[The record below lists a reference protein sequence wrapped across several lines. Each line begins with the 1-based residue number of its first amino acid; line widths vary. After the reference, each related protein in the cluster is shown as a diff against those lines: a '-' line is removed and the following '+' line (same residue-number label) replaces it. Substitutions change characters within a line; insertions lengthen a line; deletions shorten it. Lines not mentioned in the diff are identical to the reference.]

1 MGEALNKI
9 IKACF
14 EGFFGTMIAGWLFYT
29 LQSIRKNRR
38 MLIWLGLILFAM
50 ASWRFFIPNFYSP
63 RYAAIFLFPAIL
75 LTAYMMV
82 KFKKWWWVLI
92 IVMGIICCCKILRQ
106 DANGRLLINA
116 ADIIRKNSANKKHP
130 LIIVN
135 DKDKLRMEFYSAVQA
150 LPFYESKD
158 FTEKVRDLSKIIANH
173 ANYSDAIYICCEM
186 SHDSKITGENLNLNG
201 DFKLIYSAL
210 SSRKKKIYFNVYRY
224 CKNGKISPLAV
235 PEGKNLI
242 ANGRFEES
250 SLFNKELL
258 QILSK
263 RRHKFFTD
271 KTQYP
276 VSWSINPRDCNI
288 QTEIEVSAVDP
299 LSGKKSLRLQST
311 DICEVYSNF
320 FTVNDKADFYCR
332 IRGKANSLASIALLD
347 YEQMHNCSP
356 VVIPVLPVKI
366 LQDDQIMELSFL
378 FDPAEYG
385 VTGKYFRLQFNVDN
399 GEVFFD
405 DVTVVNKK

>member
-38 MLIWLGLILFAM
+38 MLIWLWLILFAM

-63 RYAAIFLFPAIL
+63 RYAAIFLFPAVL

-92 IVMGIICCCKILRQ
+92 IVMSIICCCKILRQ

-116 ADIIRKNSANKKHP
+116 ADIIRKNSANDKYP

-135 DKDKLRMEFYSAVQA
+135 DKDKLRMEFYSAIQV
-150 LPFYESKD
+150 LPFNESND
-158 FTEKVRDLSKIIANH
+158 FTEKIRDLSKIIANH

-186 SHDSKITGENLNLNG
+186 RHDSKITGENLNLNG

-224 CKNGKISPLAV
+224 CRNGKISPPAV

-242 ANGRFEES
+242 ANGSFERS
-250 SLFNKELL
+250 SVFNKKLL

-263 RRHKFFTD
+263 RKHKFFTD

-276 VSWSINPRDCNI
+276 VSWSINPNDCNI
-288 QTEIEVSAVDP
+288 QTEIEVSAADP
-299 LSGKKSLRLQST
+299 ISGKKSLRLKST
-311 DICEVYSNF
+311 HDCRVYSNF
-320 FTVNDKADFYCR
+320 FTVNDKAEFYCR
-332 IRGKANSLASIALLD
+332 IRGKKNSLASIDLLS
-347 YEQMHNCSP
+347 YKQMRNCSP

-366 LQDDQIMELSFL
+366 LQNDQISEYSFT
-378 FDPAEYG
+378 FDPAAYNVKG
-385 VTGKYFRLQFNVDN
+385 RYFRLKLKVDG

-405 DVTVVNKK
+405 DVTMVNQK

>member
-1 MGEALNKI
+1 M
-9 IKACF
+9 
-14 EGFFGTMIAGWLFYT
+14 
-29 LQSIRKNRR
+29 
-38 MLIWLGLILFAM
+38 
-50 ASWRFFIPNFYSP
+50 
-63 RYAAIFLFPAIL
+63 
-75 LTAYMMV
+75 
-82 KFKKWWWVLI
+82 
-92 IVMGIICCCKILRQ
+92 
-106 DANGRLLINA
+106 
-116 ADIIRKNSANKKHP
+116 
-130 LIIVN
+130 
-135 DKDKLRMEFYSAVQA
+135 
-150 LPFYESKD
+150 PFNESKE
-158 FTEKVRDLSKIIANH
+158 FSEKIRALSKIIANH

-186 SHDSKITGENLNLNG
+186 PHDSKITGENLNLNG

-224 CKNGKISPLAV
+224 YRKGKISSPAV

-242 ANGRFEES
+242 ANGGFEES

-320 FTVNDKADFYCR
+320 FTINDKAEFYCR
-332 IRGKANSLASIALLD
+332 IRGKENSLASIILLN
-347 YEQMHNCSP
+347 YEQIRNCRP
-356 VVIPVLPVKI
+356 VSIPVLPVKI

>member
-82 KFKKWWWVLI
+82 KFRKWWWALI

-116 ADIIRKNSANKKHP
+116 ADIIRKNSANDKYP

-135 DKDKLRMEFYSAVQA
+135 YKDNLRMKFYSAMQV
-150 LPFYESKD
+150 LPFNESKD
-158 FTEKVRDLSKIIANH
+158 FTKKIRDLSKIIAKH
-173 ANYSDAIYICCEM
+173 ANYSDAIYICCKM
-186 SHDSKITGENLNLNG
+186 PHDSKITEENLNLNG
-201 DFKLIYSAL
+201 DLKLIYSAL

-224 CKNGKISPLAV
+224 CRNGKISSPAV

-242 ANGRFEES
+242 ANGSF
-250 SLFNKELL
+250 
-258 QILSK
+258 
-263 RRHKFFTD
+263 
-271 KTQYP
+271 
-276 VSWSINPRDCNI
+276 
-288 QTEIEVSAVDP
+288 
-299 LSGKKSLRLQST
+299 
-311 DICEVYSNF
+311 SNF

-332 IRGKANSLASIALLD
+332 IRGKANSPASIALLN
-347 YEQMHNCSP
+347 YEQMRNCSP
-356 VVIPVLPVKI
+356 VTRPVLPVKI

-378 FDPAEYG
+378 FDPAEYS
-385 VTGKYFRLQFNVDN
+385 VTGKYFRLQLNVDN

-405 DVTVVNKK
+405 DETVVNKK